1 MFKTLIFS
9 LFFSVL
15 ENLQENRKIVIYP
28 NSLLYTYYLV
38 LLFWQHHLAL
48 PKTFHLHLKSGSGY

>member
-9 LFFSVL
+9 LFFIVL

-28 NSLLYTYYLV
+28 SSLLYTYYLG
-38 LLFWQHHLAL
+38 LLF
-48 PKTFHLHLKSGSGY
+48 